1 VNHQSMIYAV
11 WLGVAVLAFVWANL
25 HLWHTRRLLGQTQRE
40 VSSLADRRVPAA
52 ATDTSISR
60 VAS

>member
-11 WLGVAVLAFVWANL
+11 WLGVALLAFVWANL
-25 HLWHTRRLLGQTQRE
+25 HLWRTRRLLGQTQKE
-40 VSSLADRRVPAA
+40 VTSLAARRSPAA
-52 ATDTSISR
+52 ATKASIAR

>member
-11 WLGVAVLAFVWANL
+11 WLGMALLAFVWANF
-25 HLWHTRRLLGQTQRE
+25 HLWHTRRLLGQAQRE
-40 VSSLADRRVPAA
+40 VTSLAERHVPAA
-52 ATDTSISR
+52 AKGALVSR